1 MFHIFVYE
9 HCFTISLVR
18 NLESNVLTYLNKYG
32 KERIGKAPHIGEY
45 AWLNVMYPC
54 VTETEVCDLE
64 KRLGIAIPKVYKDFL
79 MNVSNGFDIMNCT
92 LALHGCRTS
101 YDRSDLDSWYPFN
114 LEDVQKY
121 ERPKNATPEM
131 FFLGT
136 YEYDGSKLYLNTLDD
151 KIYYC
156 DRYDAT
162 PLKSWDS
169 LSAMLTSD
177 IERIFGLFD
186 ADGHCIDEDVPTT
199 PVVI

>member
-1 MFHIFVYE
+1 ME
-9 HCFTISLVR
+9 KKELE
-18 NLESNVLTYLNKYG
+18 NLLMRFSHLGVTHSKNGALL
-32 KERIGKAPHIGEY
+32 IGKAPHIAEY

-64 KRLGIAIPKVYKDFL
+64 KRLGVAIPKVYKDFL

-136 YEYDGSKLYLNTLDD
+136 YEYDGSKLNLNTLDD

-169 LSAMLTSD
+169 LSAMLTSE

-186 ADGHCIDEDVPTT
+186 ADGRIFSRMAPTT
-199 PVVI
+199 PVAL